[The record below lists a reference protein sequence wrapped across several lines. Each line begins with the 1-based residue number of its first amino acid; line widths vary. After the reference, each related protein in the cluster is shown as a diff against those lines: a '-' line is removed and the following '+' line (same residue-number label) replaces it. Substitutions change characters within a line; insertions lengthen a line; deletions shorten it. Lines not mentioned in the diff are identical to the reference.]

1 MQPGLDKKMGQA
13 TDQHEERWLRRIHRA
28 SGVGVFAFLALH
40 IINIWLVGFGPEPFN
55 TLAVLYRHPAARILH
70 VFLFFGVLFHAV
82 NGLRLIILDFWPGL
96 WRFRRG
102 SVWAAAVIFLLIF
115 VPSAL
120 LILMDGFLPS

>member
-1 MQPGLDKKMGQA
+1 MQSDIDKKIGHPI
-13 TDQHEERWLRRIHRA
+13 DQDEERWLRRIHRV
-28 SGVGVFAFLALH
+28 SGVGLFAFLALH

-55 TLAVLYRHPAARILH
+55 TLAIFYRHPAARILH

-102 SVWAAAVIFLLIF
+102 SVWAAAVIFLLTF

-120 LILMDGFLPS
+120 LILMDCFLPS